1 MLCIRGALGLLLAL
15 TVACGSGN
23 PASPSGGGGTGTGGG
38 GTPNFGTLTA
48 VIDGVPYTGVINS
61 ARITN
66 GTLGIASNS
75 ADLTRSINF
84 AGKEAT
90 VGTTTV
96 SAGTA
101 LSMNVI
107 TTTGTTVIGSW
118 AAAGGQGSGTL
129 TVTSLTSTGA
139 SGTFS
144 FSATPAPGGSGGAAT
159 GTKVVTNGSFT
170 ARF

>member
-1 MLCIRGALGLLLAL
+1 MYMRIALGVVLAL
-15 TVACGSGN
+15 TVACGGGN
-23 PASPSGGGGTGTGGG
+23 PPAPSGVSNLGTV
-38 GTPNFGTLTA
+38 TA
-48 VIDGVPYTGVINS
+48 TIDGVSYTGAVNTAS
-61 ARITN
+61 SGN
-66 GTLGIASNS
+66 GTLRVSSNS

-84 AGKEAT
+84 AGPAA

-96 SAGTA
+96 SLASA
-101 LSMNVI
+101 LTMNVL

-118 AAAGGQGSGTL
+118 GAAGNLGSGTL

-144 FSATPAPGGSGGAAT
+144 FSAPPAPGGSGGQAT

-170 ARF
+170 AQF

>member
-1 MLCIRGALGLLLAL
+1 MGWTRGAMGGLLAL
-15 TVACGSGN
+15 TIACGGGN
-23 PASPSGGGGTGTGGG
+23 PASPSGGGGTGGST
-38 GTPNFGTLTA
+38 NFGTLTA
-48 VIDGVPYTGVINS
+48 VIDGVAYAGIVNS
-61 ARITN
+61 ARVVN
-66 GTLGIASNS
+66 GTLSIASNS

-84 AGKEAT
+84 AGKEAA

-96 SAGTA
+96 SPSTA

-129 TVTSLTSTGA
+129 TVTSLTSSGA

-144 FSATPAPGGSGGAAT
+144 FSAPPVPGPGGGQAT
-159 GTKVVTNGSFT
+159 GTKVVTSGAFT